1 MLRLPTSSLLLDR
14 YLHRGVRDWVKTMSK
29 TKRSPN
35 EVAYV
40 KAVFCLNIHTRY
52 LLSTPIA
59 YKIWNKPFVFIK
71 VISLKMKMLAKSIP
85 YYQLWEKKLRIQTL
99 RKNQTFFPLCDVI
112 FKHMPYYWCK
122 IHGTKLKYCC
132 RTRLK

>member
-14 YLHRGVRDWVKTMSK
+14 YLHRGVRDIVLTQSK

-40 KAVFCLNIHTRY
+40 KAVFCLNIHTHY

-71 VISLKMKMLAKSIP
+71 VISLNENVGKVDSILP
-85 YYQLWEKKLRIQTL
+85 IVGKKIKDTNTEKESNLFSIMWRYFQTHAL
-99 RKNQTFFPLCDVI
+99 LL
-112 FKHMPYYWCK
+112 M
-122 IHGTKLKYCC
+122 
-132 RTRLK
+132 

>member
-14 YLHRGVRDWVKTMSK
+14 YLHRGVTDWVKTMSK

-40 KAVFCLNIHTRY
+40 KEVFCLNIHTRY

-71 VISLKMKMLAKSIP
+71 VISLNENVGKVDSILP
-85 YYQLWEKKLRIQTL
+85 IVGKKIKDTNTEKESNLFSIMWRYFQTHAL
-99 RKNQTFFPLCDVI
+99 LL
-112 FKHMPYYWCK
+112 M
-122 IHGTKLKYCC
+122 
-132 RTRLK
+132 